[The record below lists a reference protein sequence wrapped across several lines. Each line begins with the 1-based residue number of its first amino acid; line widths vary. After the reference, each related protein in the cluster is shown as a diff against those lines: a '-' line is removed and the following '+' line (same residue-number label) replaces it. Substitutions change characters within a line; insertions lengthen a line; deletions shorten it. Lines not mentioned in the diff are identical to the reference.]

1 MNNRQKSALL
11 AIPVLMAGVGVFLM
25 GMVTSG
31 GWQNTLS
38 AFTLHSAFLADAT
51 DGTAPPDY
59 RFIYNHREE
68 KKEETK
74 EEIIM
79 PAVLK
84 EPTEHRCGVL
94 IKRLDEEGRQFKK
107 FDVAYMMVCYEH
119 YPKLFQDFF
128 KEL

>member
-1 MNNRQKSALL
+1 MNNKQKSALL
-11 AIPVLMAGVGVFLM
+11 AIPVLMVGVGVFLM
-25 GMVTSG
+25 GMVASG

-38 AFTLHSAFLADAT
+38 AFTLHSSFLADAT

-59 RFIYNHREE
+59 RFIHNHKEE
-68 KKEETK
+68 KKAESK
-74 EEIIM
+74 EEIVM